1 LYYCLGGISS
11 FGFACRYSKK
21 NRREKKEKKEEEM

>member
-1 LYYCLGGISS
+1 VPWWNYS

-21 NRREKKEKKEEEM
+21 NRKEKKGKKEEI